1 LAKECHF
8 NTQTGLF
15 LSYDFLFI
23 SAKNIREND
32 ALDVFPPYLSI
43 NCSFFSKVSA
53 FFSIY
58 SYFVDFFTWR
68 ITHSLP
74 SGLSLLYP
82 LLLQWTVRDSVQSQ
96 AKNSSI
102 DALYHPEEQP
112 GKITKAFDL
121 DTKSVAEVTQSL

>member
-43 NCSFFSKVSA
+43 NCSFFSKVPA

-58 SYFVDFFTWR
+58 SYFVDFFYMADNTLS
-68 ITHSLP
+68 SLRPVFTLSTSAPVDCQGLCPEP
-74 SGLSLLYP
+74 S
-82 LLLQWTVRDSVQSQ
+82 Q
-96 AKNSSI
+96 
-102 DALYHPEEQP
+102 E
-112 GKITKAFDL
+112 
-121 DTKSVAEVTQSL
+121 